1 MTMFGKQEAA
11 RMKSPVMTDRFRG
24 SPPALLNI
32 GLPGLIFLVCLALL
46 VLNAPVKA
54 LPEYASRTGETCGT
68 CHISPG
74 GAGPLTLRGLAWIAN
89 DRPDKVPSFEN
100 VLLAPGLN
108 DAAALYE
115 VACSACHGL
124 RGEGLSGSRLAGFDF
139 SKSLVRRAISKGVPD
154 YHMPSFAG
162 QFTDEQLAALTA
174 YVSDLSGG
182 RVVPQDSYPIPSG
195 HLTCASDST
204 QSRCGG
210 N

>member
-1 MTMFGKQEAA
+1 
-11 RMKSPVMTDRFRG
+11 MKSPVMTSWFRG
-24 SPPALLNI
+24 SPTALLTI
-32 GLPGLIFLVCLALL
+32 GLPGIIFLVCLA
-46 VLNAPVKA
+46 LNAPVKA

-89 DRPDKVPSFEN
+89 DRPDKVPAFEN

-115 VACSACHGL
+115 VACAACHG
-124 RGEGLSGSRLAGFDF
+124 RQGEGLSGSRLAGFDF
-139 SKSLVRRAISKGVPD
+139 SRSLVRRTISKGIPE
-154 YHMPSFAG
+154 YNMPSFAG
-162 QFTDEQLAALTA
+162 QFTDSQLAALTA

-182 RVVPQDSYPIPSG
+182 RVVPQDSYPIPPG
-195 HLTCASDST
+195 HLTCVANAI
-204 QSRCGG
+204 QSPCGG